1 MHTVAVVSAPAFGKN
16 VCPIEEQEC
25 AMRKIR
31 RGSRV
36 VRSMACTANSW
47 VSGIVDEIHDG
58 TFSFQHALL
67 HLSWGPS
74 GQLPLPY
81 SLHSTKSWG
90 KGSSSTTV
98 LSHSVKSPVAG
109 VDAAAPALPCTRKKN
124 TLATS
129 STCTACVASI
139 RHHHACACHTCA
151 CTAEPVES
159 RSIGPCWCQSFV
171 TYREESTISRHRR
184 EGSVSLD
191 SSPVQSGIFPNV

>member
-1 MHTVAVVSAPAFGKN
+1 MCTVAHVAVSKHQATRSMHTVAVVSAPAFGKN

-98 LSHSVKSPVAG
+98 LSHSVKSPVAS
-109 VDAAAPALPCTRKKN
+109 VDAAAPAHGRRTHLRRAVHGLHAWHPSRTAMHAPATHVPALQNRLN
-124 TLATS
+124 REVSDLA
-129 STCTACVASI
+129 
-139 RHHHACACHTCA
+139 
-151 CTAEPVES
+151 
-159 RSIGPCWCQSFV
+159 G
-171 TYREESTISRHRR
+171 
-184 EGSVSLD
+184 VS
-191 SSPVQSGIFPNV
+191 